1 MTISDD
7 SLALT
12 IAARIELA
20 RRHPHDLALWSE
32 AYRFFGDRPM
42 ELSPQLRGLY
52 EDNHPRIVVM
62 KAAQVG
68 ISEWLLNTALWAA
81 YIGWAGRGN
90 GIYYFPTLVMA
101 NDFSQARIDKAISE
115 SPLLSRHG
123 DRRPRGRG
131 AKRRNLLRFGLGH
144 LYIRGTEEDRHLTTI
159 DADLVI
165 LDELDRMRDG
175 VYERAQARLS
185 SSEAP
190 LIRVASTPTQP
201 NLGIDRL
208 FQLGDQ
214 RRWYV
219 RCPHCRQQQTKT

>member
-81 YIGWAGRGN
+81 
-90 GIYYFPTLVMA
+90 
-101 NDFSQARIDKAISE
+101 
-115 SPLLSRHG
+115 
-123 DRRPRGRG
+123 
-131 AKRRNLLRFGLGH
+131 
-144 LYIRGTEEDRHLTTI
+144 
-159 DADLVI
+159 
-165 LDELDRMRDG
+165 
-175 VYERAQARLS
+175 
-185 SSEAP
+185 
-190 LIRVASTPTQP
+190 
-201 NLGIDRL
+201 
-208 FQLGDQ
+208 
-214 RRWYV
+214 
-219 RCPHCRQQQTKT
+219 